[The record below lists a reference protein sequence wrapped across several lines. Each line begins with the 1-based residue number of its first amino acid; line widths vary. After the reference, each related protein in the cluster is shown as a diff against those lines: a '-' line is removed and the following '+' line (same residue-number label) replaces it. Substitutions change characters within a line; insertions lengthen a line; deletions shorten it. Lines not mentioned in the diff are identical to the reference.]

1 MAMTTRILIVF
12 LLLVIGPT
20 RSHALYGDVD
30 VENQFPF
37 VVRIAVKKGNQIRFC
52 TASMRTRR
60 MAITA
65 AHCVYDEK
73 TGKTLN
79 NISLHFTDERGA
91 RRRVAA
97 KAFIAPDYA
106 EAVRKSRIIKTQFD
120 EAKAKKD
127 DAKLIALSLLLA
139 EASVTQTSRDF
150 ALLLPVSDVN
160 VSAFLLSTIM
170 DDDLPFAAT
179 LSAFENSLQRWTPE
193 TYARV
198 GAAFKESFAS
208 RMPVAPTQDNEVRKS
223 VTFLAHAVGYGRTCR
238 SDKDTK
244 CRLLDGKRRHAP
256 ILLEDGWYYPGST
269 DNDASLMLTLSKQSL
284 KRREMVLPGDSGGP
298 ILIRD
303 QITGRFMQIGIIT
316 SYSNSKYGAFRS
328 WAACLL
334 QHAGTWKGFLNSAEY
349 RNAML
354 ASTKP
359 RKGRQSAETLSNDLT
374 QQRRP

>member
-1 MAMTTRILIVF
+1 MAIAIRMFIVF
-12 LLLVIGPT
+12 LVLVIGPT
-20 RSHALYGDVD
+20 RGHALYGDVD
-30 VENQFPF
+30 VDNQFPF
-37 VVRIAVKKGNQIRFC
+37 VVRVAVKKGNQIRFC

-91 RRRVAA
+91 VRRVAA

-106 EAVRKSRIIKTQFD
+106 EATSKVRMMKAQFD

-127 DAKLIALSLLLA
+127 DAKVMELFLPLT
-139 EASVTQTSRDF
+139 EATVAQTSRDF
-150 ALLLPVSDVN
+150 ALLLPASDVN
-160 VSAFLLSTIM
+160 VSAFLLATIM
-170 DDDLPFAAT
+170 DDDLPFAST
-179 LSAFENSLQRWTPE
+179 LRAFENSLHRWTPE

-198 GAAFKESFAS
+198 GAAFKESFVA
-208 RMPVAPTQDNEVRKS
+208 RMPVAPKQDSEVRKS
-223 VTFLAHAVGYGRTCR
+223 VTFLAHAVGYGLTCR
-238 SDKDTK
+238 SDKDAK
-244 CRLLDGKRRHAP
+244 CKLLDGKRRHAP
-256 ILLEDGWYYPGST
+256 ILLEDGWYYPGSAYS
-269 DNDASLMLTLSKQSL
+269 DASLMLTLSKQSL
-284 KRREMVLPGDSGGP
+284 KRQEMVLPGDSGGP

-303 QITGRFMQIGIIT
+303 QITGRFMQIGVIT
-316 SYSNSKYGAFRS
+316 SYSHSKFGAFRT

-334 QHAGTWKGFLNSAEY
+334 QHAGTWREFLNSAEY

-354 ASTKP
+354 ASSKP